1 MSTEQLF
8 KEFLKFYNTMNP
20 VGMGASKAKE
30 IKSGV
35 AAGFDRNTASKSGT
49 VEDGMYYP
57 DYDENASQT
66 LPIVY
71 DPDAPALPDYEQE
84 FYDSGDS
91 FADIVE
97 KRASAPDSFEARVRD
112 GMNTMKQKSRER
124 EEADIFKARVRDG
137 MNTMKQKSRAREEAL
152 LAGDGPAPEPPD
164 AFPARVRD
172 GMDIM
177 RQKSRAR
184 EEAALADDAEAPT
197 VEEMNSRNEEFGDSF
212 DFMEGSEE
220 YPAGRDKKAD
230 RKAERRD
237 RKAHLKSSKKL
248 FGGGGTKKS
257 RKGKEPLITTEAGRT
272 IEKTG
277 APARPPTLEELEAVA
292 GDNQDMF
299 GTGPEDGPAD
309 PSATVPD
316 YFLGTGDMRRT
327 GVGVPDSPKGVDV
340 SEAAKAEVIS
350 QDPDDYEDKA
360 IELFYNTHGTS
371 FDPKSRK
378 DLGKLEKMKSLL
390 AERGGM
396 GEMTDNQFALQF
408 YREYP

>member
-1 MSTEQLF
+1 MTAEQLF

-20 VGMGASKAKE
+20 TGMGASKAKE
-30 IKSGV
+30 IKVGYP
-35 AAGFDRNTASKSGT
+35 TQ
-49 VEDGMYYP
+49 DGMYYP

-66 LPIVY
+66 LPAVY
-71 DPDAPALPDYEQE
+71 DPDAPAPVQDL
-84 FYDSGDS
+84 YDLGDS
-91 FADIVE
+91 FSDIVE
-97 KRASAPDSFEARVRD
+97 KRASAP
-112 GMNTMKQKSRER
+112 
-124 EEADIFKARVRDG
+124 
-137 MNTMKQKSRAREEAL
+137 
-152 LAGDGPAPEPPD
+152 EPPD
-164 AFPARVRD
+164 AFAARVRD

-177 RQKSRAR
+177 RQKSRTR

-230 RKAERRD
+230 RKAERKAERRD
-237 RKAHLKSSKKL
+237 RKAHLKSSKKA
-248 FGGGGTKKS
+248 FGTKSRDKS
-257 RKGKEPLITTEAGRT
+257 RKGKE
-272 IEKTG
+272 
-277 APARPPTLEELEAVA
+277 PARPPTLEELEAVA

-340 SEAAKAEVIS
+340 SEAAKAEVVS

-360 IELFYNTHGTS
+360 IELFQNTHGTS
-371 FDPKSRK
+371 FDPKSSK

-390 AERGGM
+390 AEMGGM
-396 GEMTDNQFALQF
+396 GEMTPNQFALQM
-408 YREYP
+408 YRRYP

>member
-1 MSTEQLF
+1 
-8 KEFLKFYNTMNP
+8 
-20 VGMGASKAKE
+20 
-30 IKSGV
+30 
-35 AAGFDRNTASKSGT
+35 
-49 VEDGMYYP
+49 
-57 DYDENASQT
+57 
-66 LPIVY
+66 
-71 DPDAPALPDYEQE
+71 
-84 FYDSGDS
+84 
-91 FADIVE
+91 
-97 KRASAPDSFEARVRD
+97 
-112 GMNTMKQKSRER
+112 
-124 EEADIFKARVRDG
+124 
-137 MNTMKQKSRAREEAL
+137 
-152 LAGDGPAPEPPD
+152 
-164 AFPARVRD
+164 
-172 GMDIM
+172 
-177 RQKSRAR
+177 
-184 EEAALADDAEAPT
+184 
-197 VEEMNSRNEEFGDSF
+197 MNSRNEEFGDSF

-237 RKAHLKSSKKL
+237 RKAHLKSSKKA
-248 FGGGGTKKS
+248 FGTKSRDKS
-257 RKGKEPLITTEAGRT
+257 RKSKGGYVDPQGGEPLITTEAGRT